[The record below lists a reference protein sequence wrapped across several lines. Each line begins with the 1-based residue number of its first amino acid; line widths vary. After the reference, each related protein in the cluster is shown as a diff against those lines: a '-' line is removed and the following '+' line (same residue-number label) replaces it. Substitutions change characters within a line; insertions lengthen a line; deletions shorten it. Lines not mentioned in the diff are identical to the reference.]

1 MSGLFT
7 IASAG
12 EESWLRDS
20 WFLMLE
26 AGEGGRI
33 IGVEFLSGLIARTG
47 YNGESPLGKSGVFTP
62 KEPS

>member
-1 MSGLFT
+1 
-7 IASAG
+7 
-12 EESWLRDS
+12 
-20 WFLMLE
+20 LE